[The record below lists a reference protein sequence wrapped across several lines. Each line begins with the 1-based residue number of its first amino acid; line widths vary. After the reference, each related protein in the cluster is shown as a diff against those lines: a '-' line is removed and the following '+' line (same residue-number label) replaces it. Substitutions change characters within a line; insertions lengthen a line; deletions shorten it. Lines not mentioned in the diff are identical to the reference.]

1 MFKWKWKS
9 CKNHHFNVYNSA
21 ASVHSFHCA
30 VITVI
35 QFQNTSIV
43 PKGNPVLIRQQAHA
57 LATTTLLSVSM
68 DVPTLDIS
76 SQWKYTKCGLLGP
89 ASFTQLNVFKLQAS
103 SMLPHGS

>member
-1 MFKWKWKS
+1 MFKWKWNS

-43 PKGNPVLIRQQAHA
+43 PKGNPVLMRQQAHA
-57 LATTTLLSVSM
+57 LATTTLSLCFLLSVSM

-76 SQWKYTKCGLLGP
+76 
-89 ASFTQLNVFKLQAS
+89 
-103 SMLPHGS
+103 